1 MKRELR
7 KLPSVDILLQGR
19 AIKRLL
25 AQSGREVVVAS
36 IRAVLEEAR
45 SAIGAGQ
52 PCPDTSTLLERVVA
66 SVSLALRPTLRPV
79 INATGVILHTNLGRA
94 PLSVEARL
102 AMERVA
108 RGYSNLEYDLEA
120 GERGSRYLHAEDLL
134 SRLTGAEA
142 GLVVN
147 NNAAALLL
155 ILTALARGK
164 EVIISRSQL
173 VEIGGGFRI
182 PEVMA
187 QSGAKLVE
195 VGTTNRTYKR
205 DYAQAIGEETAALLR
220 VHHSNFRIVGFT
232 HEVKLGE
239 LVELAREHNLLV
251 FDDLGSGAL
260 LDTAAFGLA
269 HEPLAQE
276 SIAGGADL
284 VCFSGDKL
292 LGGPQGGIIIGRR
305 ELIACLR
312 EHPLTRAVR
321 VDKTTLA
328 GLQATLLHYLKG
340 EAVEKVPVWRMIAT
354 PLEEIEERAR
364 GWARR
369 LEGVE
374 KEVIP
379 GRSAV
384 GGGSL
389 PGQTLPTYLLALT
402 VPSPQEL
409 ARRLRMGEPAVVGRI
424 EEGRYLLDP
433 RTVLPEEDEA
443 LLKALE
449 GSLTAPGPLMPAC
462 PGTRQAGG
470 RASGPRLA

>member
-1 MKRELR
+1 MR
-7 KLPSVDILLQGR
+7 
-19 AIKRLL
+19 RLV

-36 IRAVLEEAR
+36 VRAILEEAR
-45 SAIGAGQ
+45 LAIGAGQ
-52 PCPDTSTLLERVVA
+52 PCPHLSTLLERVVDSVA
-66 SVSLALRPTLRPV
+66 SALRPTLRPV

-102 AMERVA
+102 AMERAA

-134 SRLTGAEA
+134 CRLTGAEA

-155 ILTALARGK
+155 ILTALAGGK
-164 EVIISRSQL
+164 EVVISRSQL

-187 QSGAKLVE
+187 QSGAKLAE

-205 DYAQAIGEETAALLR
+205 DYAQAIGEETVALLR

-232 HEVKLGE
+232 HEVCLEE
-239 LVELAREHNLLV
+239 LVELARERNLLV

-260 LDTAAFGLA
+260 LDTADFGLV

-276 SIAGGADL
+276 SVAGGADL

-292 LGGPQGGIIIGRR
+292 LGGPQGGIIIGRS

-328 GLQATLLHYLKG
+328 GLQATLLHYLKE
-340 EAVEKVPVWRMIAT
+340 EAVEKIPVWRMIAI
-354 PLEEIEERAR
+354 PLEEIEERAQ

-369 LEGVE
+369 LKG
-374 KEVIP
+374 EVIP

-389 PGQTLPTYLLALT
+389 PGQTLPTHLLALT

-443 LLKALE
+443 LLEALA
-449 GSLTAPGPLMPAC
+449 GSLTAPGPLMP
-462 PGTRQAGG
+462 G
-470 RASGPRLA
+470 RASGPHLA

>member
-1 MKRELR
+1 MQRELR
-7 KLPSVDILLQGR
+7 KFPSVDALLQER

-36 IRAVLEEAR
+36 IRGVLDEAR
-45 SAIGAGQ
+45 LAIGAGQ
-52 PCPDTSTLLERVVA
+52 PCPASSTLLERVVD

-94 PLSVEARL
+94 PLSVETRL
-102 AMERVA
+102 AMERAA

-182 PEVMA
+182 PEVMG

-232 HEVKLGE
+232 HEVELEE
-239 LVELAREHNLLV
+239 LVELAGEHNLLV

-260 LDTAAFGLA
+260 LNTAAFGLA

-292 LGGPQGGIIIGRR
+292 LGGPQGGVIMGRG
-305 ELIACLR
+305 ELIASLR

-340 EAVEKVPVWRMIAT
+340 EAVEKVPVWRMIAL
-354 PLEEIEERAR
+354 PLEEIEKRAQ

-369 LEGVE
+369 LKG
-374 KEVIP
+374 EVIP

-402 VPSPQEL
+402 VPSPQEV

-449 GSLTAPGPLMPAC
+449 GSIAAPGPLMP
-462 PGTRQAGG
+462 G
-470 RASGPRLA
+470 RASGPSLA

>member
-1 MKRELR
+1 MGEMQRELR
-7 KLPSVDILLQGR
+7 KLPGVDALLQER
-19 AIKRLL
+19 AVKRLL

-45 SAIGAGQ
+45 LAIGAGQ
-52 PCPDTSTLLERVVA
+52 PCPDFPALLERVVA

-102 AMERVA
+102 AMERA
-108 RGYSNLEYDLEA
+108 AKGYSNLEYDLEA
-120 GERGSRYLHAEDLL
+120 GERGSRYLHAEDLF

-142 GLVVN
+142 SLVVN

-205 DYAQAIGEETAALLR
+205 DYAQAIGEETAAVLR
-220 VHHSNFRIVGFT
+220 VHHSNFRIMGFT
-232 HEVKLGE
+232 HEVQLEG
-239 LVELAREHNLLV
+239 LVELARDHNLLV
-251 FDDLGSGAL
+251 FDDLGSGAF
-260 LDTAAFGLA
+260 LDTATFGLA
-269 HEPLAQE
+269 HEPMAQE

-292 LGGPQGGIIIGRR
+292 LGGPQGGLIIGRR

-340 EAVEKVPVWRMIAT
+340 EAAEKIPVWRMIAT
-354 PLEEIEERAR
+354 PLEEIEERAKS
-364 GWARR
+364 WARR
-369 LEGVE
+369 LTGVE

-389 PGQTLPTYLLALT
+389 PGQTLPTCLLALA
-402 VPSPQEL
+402 VPSPQEM

-443 LLKALE
+443 LLKALLE
-449 GSLTAPGPLMPAC
+449 GSITP
-462 PGTRQAGG
+462 
-470 RASGPRLA
+470 SLARPC

>member
-1 MKRELR
+1 MQSELR
-7 KLPSVDILLQGR
+7 KLPSVDALFQER

-25 AQSGREVVVAS
+25 AQSGREVVVKS
-36 IRAVLEEAR
+36 IRGVLDEAR
-45 SAIGAGQ
+45 LAIGAGQ
-52 PCPDTSTLLERVVA
+52 PCPAPSTLLEQVVD

-94 PLSVEARL
+94 PLSVETRL
-102 AMERVA
+102 AMERAA

-134 SRLTGAEA
+134 SRLTEAEA

-187 QSGAKLVE
+187 QSGVKLVE

-232 HEVKLGE
+232 HEVELEE
-239 LVELAREHNLLV
+239 LVELAGEHDLLV

-292 LGGPQGGIIIGRR
+292 LGGPQGGVIIGRR
-305 ELIACLR
+305 ELIASLR
-312 EHPLTRAVR
+312 EHPLTRAAR

-340 EAVEKVPVWRMIAT
+340 EAVEKVPVWRMIAL
-354 PLEEIEERAR
+354 PLEEIEKRAQ

-369 LEGVE
+369 LKG
-374 KEVIP
+374 EVIP

-389 PGQTLPTYLLALT
+389 PGQTLPTHLLALT
-402 VPSPQEL
+402 VPSPQEV

-443 LLKALE
+443 LLEALE
-449 GSLTAPGPLMPAC
+449 GSIAAPGPLMP
-462 PGTRQAGG
+462 G
-470 RASGPRLA
+470 RASGPSLA

>member
-1 MKRELR
+1 
-7 KLPSVDILLQGR
+7 
-19 AIKRLL
+19 
-25 AQSGREVVVAS
+25 
-36 IRAVLEEAR
+36 
-45 SAIGAGQ
+45 
-52 PCPDTSTLLERVVA
+52 
-66 SVSLALRPTLRPV
+66 
-79 INATGVILHTNLGRA
+79 
-94 PLSVEARL
+94 
-102 AMERVA
+102 MERAA

-120 GERGSRYLHAEDLL
+120 GERGSRYLHAEELL

-142 GLVVN
+142 SLVVN

-155 ILTALARGK
+155 ILTALTRGK

-232 HEVKLGE
+232 HEVDLEE
-239 LVELAREHNLLV
+239 LVELAREHDLLV

-276 SIAGGADL
+276 SIAEGVDL
-284 VCFSGDKL
+284 VCISGDKL
-292 LGGPQGGIIIGRR
+292 RGGPQGGIIIGRR
-305 ELIACLR
+305 ELIASLR
-312 EHPLTRAVR
+312 EHPLTRAAR

-340 EAVEKVPVWRMIAT
+340 EAVEKVPVWRMIAI
-354 PLEEIEERAR
+354 PLKEIEERAR

-369 LEGVE
+369 LKG
-374 KEVIP
+374 EVIP
-379 GRSAV
+379 GRSTV

-424 EEGRYLLDP
+424 EEERYLLDP

-449 GSLTAPGPLMPAC
+449 GSLTA
-462 PGTRQAGG
+462 
-470 RASGPRLA
+470 

>member
-1 MKRELR
+1 MQIQEELR
-7 KLPSVDILLQGR
+7 KLPSVDALLKRRELERLAAERGR
-19 AIKRLL
+19 
-25 AQSGREVVVAS
+25 GVVVAA
-36 IRAVLEEAR
+36 IRESLEEVR
-45 SAIGAGQ
+45 REISAGQ
-52 PCPDTSTLLERVVA
+52 PCPDLLLLVERVID
-66 SVSLALRPTLRPV
+66 SVSSALRPTLYPL

-164 EVIISRSQL
+164 EVVISRSQL

-232 HEVKLGE
+232 HEVDLEE
-239 LVELAREHNLLV
+239 LVELGREHNLLV

-269 HEPLAQE
+269 HEPMAQE
-276 SIAGGADL
+276 SIAAGVDL

-292 LGGPQGGIIIGRR
+292 LGGPQGGIIIGRG
-305 ELIACLR
+305 ELIASLR

-354 PLEEIEERAR
+354 PLEEIEERAK

-369 LEGVE
+369 LEGV
-374 KEVIP
+374 KSEVIP

-402 VPSPQEL
+402 VPSPQEV
-409 ARRLRMGEPAVVGRI
+409 ARRLRVGEPAVVGRI

-443 LLKALE
+443 LLAAVKA
-449 GSLTAPGPLMPAC
+449 SITA
-462 PGTRQAGG
+462 
-470 RASGPRLA
+470 

>member
-1 MKRELR
+1 MPIQEELR
-7 KLPSVDILLQGR
+7 KLPSVDALL
-19 AIKRLL
+19 KRGGLEQL
-25 AQSGREVVVAS
+25 AAESGRRVVVAA
-36 IRAVLEEAR
+36 IRETLEEAR
-45 SAIGAGQ
+45 REVSAGQ
-52 PCPDTSTLLERVVA
+52 PCPDLPTFVERVID

-94 PLSVEARL
+94 PLSDEARR
-102 AMERVA
+102 AMEEVA

-142 GLVVN
+142 SLVVN

-232 HEVKLGE
+232 HEVHLEE

-260 LDTAAFGLA
+260 LDTAAFGLT
-269 HEPLAQE
+269 HEPTAQE
-276 SIAGGADL
+276 SIARGADL

-292 LGGPQGGIIIGRR
+292 LGGPQGGVIIGRR

-312 EHPLTRAVR
+312 EHPLTRAAR

-328 GLQATLLHYLKG
+328 GLQATLLHYL
-340 EAVEKVPVWRMIAT
+340 
-354 PLEEIEERAR
+354 
-364 GWARR
+364 
-369 LEGVE
+369 
-374 KEVIP
+374 
-379 GRSAV
+379 
-384 GGGSL
+384 
-389 PGQTLPTYLLALT
+389 
-402 VPSPQEL
+402 
-409 ARRLRMGEPAVVGRI
+409 
-424 EEGRYLLDP
+424 
-433 RTVLPEEDEA
+433 
-443 LLKALE
+443 
-449 GSLTAPGPLMPAC
+449 
-462 PGTRQAGG
+462 
-470 RASGPRLA
+470 